1 MKKLLNCSA
10 TYDYNN
16 LISYQTPVFQRK
28 GNILF
33 LYCYRSHTTLSHIRK
48 FADVIEK
55 IHPDYATIIRMMYRY
70 NITNKKMAC
79 VYNMETGEIISD
91 NDEMK
96 MTNIFMELTR
106 G

>member
-10 TYDYNN
+10 VYDYNN
-16 LISYQTPVFQRK
+16 LVSYNTLVFQRK
-28 GNILF
+28 DNILF

-55 IHPDYATIIRMMYRY
+55 TSPDYATVIKMMYRY
-70 NITNKKMAC
+70 NITNKKTAC
-79 VYNMETGEIISD
+79 VYNMETGEILSD
-91 NDEMK
+91 TNGTK
-96 MTNIFMELTR
+96 MMNVFVELTR